1 MFIHENHMRM
11 MIYEGLFTSKRFKT
25 PDLMFEIS
33 FCNANIKIY
42 RNKVFG
48 STLKSSTGRAALTY
62 PDRRGDPRACIRHD
76 RSSGN
81 FPWCCHTRAH
91 SLHCLCCTRLHLPIT
106 NRQCT
111 VNQSGGAQDSK
122 PAVPAGGV
130 LQEHRGSVSGGLAE
144 TGHTFL

>member
-1 MFIHENHMRM
+1 
-11 MIYEGLFTSKRFKT
+11 MIFVGLFTSKRFKT

-33 FCNANIKIY
+33 FLQKSKSTEIKLLLF
-42 RNKVFG
+42 VFG

-62 PDRRGDPRACIRHD
+62 PDTRGDPRACIRHD

-81 FPWCCHTRAH
+81 FPWCCYTRAH
-91 SLHCLCCTRLHLPIT
+91 SLRSLCCTRLHLPIT
-106 NRQCT
+106 NRQRT

-122 PAVPAGGV
+122 PAEPAGGV